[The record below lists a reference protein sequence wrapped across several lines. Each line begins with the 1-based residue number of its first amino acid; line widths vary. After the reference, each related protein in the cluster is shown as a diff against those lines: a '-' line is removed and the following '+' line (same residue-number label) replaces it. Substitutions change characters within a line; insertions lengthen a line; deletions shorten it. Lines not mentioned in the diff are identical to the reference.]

1 MNKLKGI
8 HLSHDKDT
16 ENCASVDFPLPK
28 SVIIPMSQSMGATCS
43 PLVKADDTVTVDR
56 KLATPRLL
64 CLLRFTH
71 RFPKGNSCF

>member
-28 SVIIPMSQSMGATCS
+28 SVIIPLSQSMGATCS
-43 PLVKADDTVTVDR
+43 PLVKADDTVTVGQ
-56 KLATPRLL
+56 KLATPRLYVCSDSL
-64 CLLRFTH
+64 IGFR
-71 RFPKGNSCF
+71 GNSCF